1 MDMDDNRDTL
11 VAGPISI
18 SCALTAT
25 AHIGRF
31 FVFEG
36 IDGSGKST
44 VSKLFA
50 ERLAKS
56 GRTVEWTAEPTSGWI
71 GEQVRRANK
80 EARSDFAETL
90 LYVADRAEHTA
101 QIRAWLEEGRDV
113 VCDRYE
119 GSTLAYQSVT
129 LRPHLGPKAL
139 EWLRAINA
147 PFILHPEV
155 TFLLRIDPEKAMGR
169 VSKRGETE
177 KFEKIDFLRKVAAMY
192 DRLAVEDLSY
202 VIIDASRSLDEVV
215 DTVWG
220 SCRAQGAQARHR
232 GAGR

>member
-1 MDMDDNRDTL
+1 MDDNRDTL
-11 VAGPISI
+11 VAGPMAMSI
-18 SCALTAT
+18 ALTTSAQ
-25 AHIGRF
+25 AGRF

-50 ERLAKS
+50 ERLANS
-56 GRTVEWTAEPTSGWI
+56 GRQVEWTAEPTSGWL

-80 EARSDFAETL
+80 DAHSDFAETL
-90 LYVADRAEHTA
+90 LYIADRAEHSA
-101 QIRAWLEEGRDV
+101 QIRAWLDDGRDV

-139 EWLRAINA
+139 EWLRAVNA
-147 PFILHPEV
+147 PFVLHPDV

-169 VSKRGETE
+169 VSQRGETE
-177 KFEKIDFLRKVAAMY
+177 KFEKIGFLRKVAAMY

-202 VIIDASRSLDEVV
+202 IVIDASKPLDEVV
-215 DTVWG
+215 DSTWA
-220 SCRAQGAQARHR
+220 SLLR
-232 GAGR
+232 

>member
-1 MDMDDNRDTL
+1 MSAPLSDAAR
-11 VAGPISI
+11 A
-18 SCALTAT
+18 
-25 AHIGRF
+25 GRF

-36 IDGSGKST
+36 IDGSGKTT

-50 ERLAKS
+50 ERLAEA
-56 GRTVEWTAEPTSGWI
+56 GRMVEWTAEPTSGWI

-90 LYVADRAEHTA
+90 LYIADRAEHTA

-139 EWLRAINA
+139 EWLRTVNA
-147 PFILHPEV
+147 PFVLHPNV
-155 TFLLRIDPEKAMGR
+155 TFLLRMDPEKAMSR
-169 VSKRGETE
+169 VSTRGGTE
-177 KFEKIDFLRKVAAMY
+177 KFERIGFLRKVATMY
-192 DRLAVEDLSY
+192 DRLAVEDPSY
-202 VIIDASRSLDEVV
+202 VVVDASRSLDEVV
-215 DTVWG
+215 EKVWA
-220 SCRAQGAQARHR
+220 SCPPHGGPSRYRRSDG
-232 GAGR
+232 

>member
-1 MDMDDNRDTL
+1 MDENKDTL
-11 VAGPISI
+11 VAGPLAMNV
-18 SCALTAT
+18 ALTAS
-25 AHIGRF
+25 AQSGRF
-31 FVFEG
+31 YVFEG

-56 GRTVEWTAEPTSGWI
+56 GRPVEWTAEPTSGWI

-90 LYVADRAEHTA
+90 LYIADRAEHSA
-101 QIRAWLEEGRDV
+101 QIRAWLDDGRDV

-119 GSTLAYQSVT
+119 GSTLAYQSVI

-139 EWLRAINA
+139 EWLRTVNA
-147 PFILHPEV
+147 PFVLHPDV
-155 TFLLRIDPEKAMGR
+155 TFLLRIDPETAMAR
-169 VSKRGETE
+169 VSKRGEAE
-177 KFEKIDFLRKVAAMY
+177 KFEKVSFLRKVAAMY

-202 VIIDASRSLDEVV
+202 VVV
-215 DTVWG
+215 DAAKDLEEVLEAAL
-220 SCRAQGAQARHR
+220 SHLPR
-232 GAGR
+232 